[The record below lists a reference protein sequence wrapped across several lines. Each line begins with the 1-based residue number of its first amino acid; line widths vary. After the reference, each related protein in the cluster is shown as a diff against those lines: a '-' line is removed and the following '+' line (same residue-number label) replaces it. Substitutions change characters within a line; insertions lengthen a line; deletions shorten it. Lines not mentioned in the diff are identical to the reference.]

1 MVNMYKCN
9 ALEILVILS
18 EATAISPLM
27 LSRKPDL
34 FHELQSI
41 LRNSFGEMFKQSM
54 LRNTVRVGVCYGMV
68 NLSSV

>member
-9 ALEILVILS
+9 VLEILVILS

-54 LRNTVRVGVCYGMV
+54 L
-68 NLSSV
+68 